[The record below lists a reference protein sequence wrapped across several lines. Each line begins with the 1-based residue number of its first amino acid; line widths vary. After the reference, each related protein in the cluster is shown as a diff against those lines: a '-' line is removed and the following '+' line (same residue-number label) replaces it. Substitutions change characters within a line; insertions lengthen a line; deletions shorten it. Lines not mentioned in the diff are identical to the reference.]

1 MKIKT
6 SIVLVLCLSLNIVFL
21 NQRAFGQEQPQDYEV
36 AYKKAIQLMDAGKI
50 QEGYELLNKA
60 IGINPRFYDALYA
73 RSYYFMRDGQYSKA
87 IRDYDLLILLYPNV
101 ASLYLYRGQA
111 KFYLEDYEN
120 AETDYRKGYQLDSTY
135 IEVIN
140 ALGSLY
146 FVMDLYKDAETYFNK
161 VIELNPDNI
170 YAHYYRA
177 STFYYTKKYDLAL
190 KDIATCLTLEP
201 KDADVKRLKALVYL
215 GKQKPKEAI
224 KIYDQLRKAK
234 VVFEEEDFY
243 NWGIAY
249 YQLRKYKQALFY
261 FKTPQKH
268 KNSSLYYYIGKTNYK
283 LKDTRGAL
291 ANLTKAIGLSGKDN
305 EASAPM
311 YYDRAVVQYRM
322 RRSRQARSDFL
333 QSIFLMPEL
342 LNNQAL
348 AKSLNLLGNVQVM
361 LKLDKKSDKPLMDS
375 IQIQGYQVR
384 AEAFISSGDSKNAL
398 NELQAAIKLA
408 PNNSYS
414 YTLRGIAYAMK
425 NTYNE
430 AVQDFNKALKL
441 PKNRNAEKTYYSRG
455 LTYKELGM
463 YKEAL
468 GSITQAI
475 AINDRVADYYY
486 DRAILEYET
495 RNIAG
500 AIDDINAAIKLEPSK
515 LNYYTDRALYL
526 SENKQHQKALE
537 DCNRVLKQDANN
549 VMAYYSRGIAYEGLA
564 KYAEAVADFSKVLTV
579 YPNDREVNLLLRKAL
594 NKMHQT
600 KK

>member
-1 MKIKT
+1 MKT
-6 SIVLVLCLSLNIVFL
+6 RTDIVLILCLFFNIVCF
-21 NQRAFGQEQPQDYEV
+21 NQRAFSQEQPQDYEV
-36 AYKKAIQLMDAGKI
+36 AYKKAIQLMDEGKN
-50 QEGYELLNKA
+50 QEGYEHLNKA

-73 RSYYFMRDGQYSKA
+73 RSYYFMRDGHYTKA

-135 IEVIN
+135 VEVIN

-146 FVMDLYKDAETYFNK
+146 FVMDLYKDAEEYFNK
-161 VIELNPDNI
+161 VIKLNPDNI
-170 YAHYYRA
+170 YAYYYRA
-177 STFYYTKKYDLAL
+177 STYYYTKRYDLAL
-190 KDIATCLTLEP
+190 KDIATCLKLEP

-215 GKQKPKEAI
+215 GKQKPKDAI
-224 KIYDQLRKAK
+224 TIYDQLQKEK
-234 VVFEEEDFY
+234 VAFEEEDFY

-249 YQLRKYKQALFY
+249 YQLRKYQKALFY

-268 KNSSLYYYIGKTNYK
+268 KNSNLYHYIGKTNYK
-283 LKDTRGAL
+283 LKDTRSAL
-291 ANLTKAIGLSGKDN
+291 ANLNKAISVSGKDN
-305 EASAPM
+305 EASAAI

-322 RRSRQARSDFL
+322 RRPRQARNDFL

-342 LNNQAL
+342 LENQTL
-348 AKSLNLLGNVQVM
+348 TKSLHLLGNVQVM
-361 LKLDKKSDKPLMDS
+361 LKLDKESEKPLLDS
-375 IQIQGYQVR
+375 IRTQGYQVR
-384 AEAFISSGDSKNAL
+384 AEAFISSGDSKSAL
-398 NELQAAIKLA
+398 KELEAAIKLA

-414 YTLRGIAYAMK
+414 YTLRGIAHAMK
-425 NTYNE
+425 NAYNE

-475 AINDRVADYYY
+475 AINDKVADYYY

-495 RNIAG
+495 RNIVG
-500 AIDDINAAIKLEPSK
+500 AIDDINVAIKLAPAK

-526 SENKQHQKALE
+526 SENKQYKKALE
-537 DCNRVLKQDANN
+537 DCNLVLKQDANN

-594 NKMHQT
+594 NKMHQV